1 MFIVTEYAALT
12 SNSNNVFLT
21 GVGDP
26 FLEHNIRYHCPIFCL
41 LKFDNS
47 AKSTFSR
54 HIWLYDRCDF
64 NSLRDEIQQ
73 TDWQLFKHDNID
85 TYAEN
90 VTTCLT
96 ELAKKHVPNKTIIC
110 RPSDPPWPTTYIRKL
125 IRKKKRLFS
134 KFKKFKNANDFDNY
148 KTFRN
153 IVTNE
158 IRKSKKELIDKL
170 TENINTYTNCS
181 KDWCKTLKAFIKPN
195 QTSSIPPLNVNG
207 DIYSDN
213 TDKATILNDYF
224 TEQSSLDDSNAN
236 LPADLNIPDFT
247 LNSISITANEVES
260 VLKALQTG
268 KASGPDAINNRI
280 LKELAKP
287 LSFPLSDLFNA
298 SLIKGKVPALWKQ
311 ANVSPI
317 HKKNDPSEITN
328 YRPISLL
335 STVGKVLE
343 KIVHKYVFNF
353 LMDHEVLATL
363 QSGFISGDSTVNQL
377 VDIYNSFCKA
387 LDEGKEVRAIFC
399 DISKVSKVA
408 KIRNRY
414 NQVPHL
420 TQDTN
425 WKVTNSQKTF
435 DRVWHKGLLY
445 KLQTVGITGHLLQ
458 WFTDYLNNRKQRVVL
473 PGGLLTLGRL
483 KSWCASGFHTWPFT
497 LPYLH

>member
-1 MFIVTEYAALT
+1 ME
-12 SNSNNVFLT
+12 
-21 GVGDP
+21 
-26 FLEHNIRYHCPIFCL
+26 
-41 LKFDNS
+41 
-47 AKSTFSR
+47 
-54 HIWLYDRCDF
+54 
-64 NSLRDEIQQ
+64 
-73 TDWQLFKHDNID
+73 D
-85 TYAEN
+85 T
-90 VTTCLT
+90 
-96 ELAKKHVPNKTIIC
+96 KG
-110 RPSDPPWPTTYIRKL
+110 
-125 IRKKKRLFS
+125 F
-134 KFKKFKNANDFDNY
+134 
-148 KTFRN
+148 
-153 IVTNE
+153 
-158 IRKSKKELIDKL
+158 
-170 TENINTYTNCS
+170 
-181 KDWCKTLKAFIKPN
+181 FIKPN

-311 ANVSPI
+311 ANVTPI

-353 LMDHEVLATL
+353 LMDHEVLTTL

-399 DISKVSKVA
+399 DISKG
-408 KIRNRY
+408 
-414 NQVPHL
+414 
-420 TQDTN
+420 
-425 WKVTNSQKTF
+425 F

-458 WFTDYLNNRKQRVVL
+458 WFTDYLNNREQRVVL
-473 PGGLLTLGRL
+473 PGVFSHWADLKAGVPQGSILGPLLFLIYMYAILTHPYASLLMTL
-483 KSWCASGFHTWPFT
+483 ASIS
-497 LPYLH
+497 